1 MDTNKNKSQVTRKK
15 QKNKKNKKIK
25 MESVMNQVSMSGIPW
40 LSIVYKIYLAVI
52 IILIVYA
59 IIMCIY
65 DSLTTG
71 YLSPQTSSPAVNPLV
86 TQNNVPVIKELK
98 PAPFVVYD
106 LGERMFIGV
115 KRVRGLLTCQYT
127 KNRKEAAKFV
137 ENQGENF
144 STEPIVFQHVSSS
157 FYMYVEP
164 RGSIFYPAYIEDTTI
179 GWIKLPVNKRVGY
192 SKSDFHMERVKYDL
206 IDSLQKD
213 KEKDDIQSRLEEIEV
228 DDKRNDKREK
238 YLKKI
243 EKATRKLNQFH
254 SATNKDTDELV
265 SEME

>member
-1 MDTNKNKSQVTRKK
+1 
-15 QKNKKNKKIK
+15 
-25 MESVMNQVSMSGIPW
+25 MNQVAMSGIPW
-40 LSIVYKIYLAVI
+40 LSIAYKIYLALI

-71 YLSPQTSSPAVNPLV
+71 YLAPQPQPKLPTANPLV
-86 TQNNVPVIKELK
+86 SQSNASMIKELK
-98 PAPFVVYD
+98 PDPFVVYD

-115 KRVRGLLTCQYT
+115 KRIRGLLTCQYT

-137 ENQGENF
+137 ENHGENF
-144 STEPIVFQHVSSS
+144 STEPIVFQHISSS

-164 RGSIFYPAYIEDTTI
+164 KGSIFYPAYTEDTTI
-179 GWIKLPVNKRVGY
+179 GWIKLPVNKRIGY

-206 IDSLQKD
+206 LHSLQK
-213 KEKDDIQSRLEEIEV
+213 EKDMGVEIQPRLEEIEF
-228 DDKRNDKREK
+228 DSSIKRDARDTHDDKREK

-254 SATNKDTDELV
+254 PQTNKDADELV